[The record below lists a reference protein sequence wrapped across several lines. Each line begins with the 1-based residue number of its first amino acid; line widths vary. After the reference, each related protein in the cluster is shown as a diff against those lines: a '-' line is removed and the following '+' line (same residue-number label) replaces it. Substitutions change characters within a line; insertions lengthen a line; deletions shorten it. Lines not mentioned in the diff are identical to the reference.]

1 MRSEVDTNV
10 QVKPGHGS
18 APLIYSLTK
27 RGRQRLAYFEE
38 HLEEVDS
45 QDY

>member
-1 MRSEVDTNV
+1 MRSEVDTSV
-10 QVKPGHGS
+10 QVQPGHGS

-38 HLEEVDS
+38 HLEEVDYK
-45 QDY
+45 DY